1 MDIKPISTEEEY
13 EAAMARLDELF
24 EIEKRSKEEQR
35 EFDSLAALIEI
46 YEEEHWPMDDK
57 E

>member
-46 YEEEHWPMDDK
+46 YEEENWPFD

>member
-13 EAAMARLDELF
+13 EAAMKRLDELF

-46 YEEEHWPMDDK
+46 YEEEHWPMDD
-57 E
+57 EE

>member
-1 MDIKPISTEEEY
+1 MKPIETEEQY

-24 EIEKRSKEEQR
+24 EIERTKEEQR
-35 EFDSLAALIEI
+35 EFDALAKLIEA
-46 YEEEHWPMDDK
+46 YEEENWPFD

>member
-13 EAAMARLDELF
+13 EVAMKRLDELF

-46 YEEEHWPMDDK
+46 YEEENWPFD

>member
-1 MDIKPISTEEEY
+1 MNIVTITTEAEY
-13 EAAMARLDELF
+13 EAAMKRLDELF

-46 YEEEHWPMDDK
+46 YEEENWPFD

>member
-13 EAAMARLDELF
+13 EAAMKRLDELF

-46 YEEEHWPMDDK
+46 YEEEHWPFD

>member
-1 MDIKPISTEEEY
+1 MDVIRTEAEY
-13 EAAMARLDELF
+13 EAAMKRLDELF

-46 YEEEHWPMDDK
+46 YEEENWPFD